1 MTAREMLLQDAMK
14 TAIKSEKRRL
24 RLKRIL
30 MVSTAL
36 NVITGILLILALKK
50 RH

>member
-1 MTAREMLLQDAMK
+1 MTAKDMLLQDAMK

-24 RLKRIL
+24 RTKRIL
-30 MVSTAL
+30 MVSAGL
-36 NVITGILLILALKK
+36 NVITGILLILLLKK